1 MEFVEVLVVNTG
13 TLELINF
20 GDLDILNF
28 LSLIFN
34 FLSNFSALLEVV
46 EPVLLL
52 DVLIA
57 CYLGSDFGCVLNLGL
72 LLLLLDSSLLHLHLL
87 LLLYL
92 MHVVLSLDS
101 GLLS

>member
-1 MEFVEVLVVNTG
+1 MEFVQVLVVNTRAF
-13 TLELINF
+13 ELVDF

-46 EPVLLL
+46 ESVLLL
-52 DVLIA
+52 DVFVA
-57 CYLGSDFGCVLNLGL
+57 CYLGSDFGRVVDLRL

-101 GLLS
+101 GLFG